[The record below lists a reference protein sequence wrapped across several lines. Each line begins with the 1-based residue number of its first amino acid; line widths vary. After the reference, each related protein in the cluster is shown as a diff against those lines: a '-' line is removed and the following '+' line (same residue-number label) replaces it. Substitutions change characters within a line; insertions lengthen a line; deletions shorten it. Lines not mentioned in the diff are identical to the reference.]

1 MEKKEYTVHEVE
13 QILNV
18 HYRTVLRWIR
28 ENKLNA
34 YRVETKSNS
43 EKGVEWRI
51 DSNELAKFLD
61 MRLYK

>member
-34 YRVETKSNS
+34 YRVETKSNA